1 MFLKETRVR
10 RGERTYTYLQLVE
23 GYRDERGRVRMRV
36 VANLGRK
43 EKLKASGELD
53 RLAASFARHD
63 PPLAGARREVGPL
76 LLVRHY
82 LERLGLVGLVEG
94 ALPGRG
100 RAQLAPGEVVAALVC
115 NRLCAPAP
123 LYDVAGWAAGAA
135 LQELLGIPGMLLNDD
150 RLGRAL
156 EAFAP
161 VAEEVRGAACL
172 AALER
177 FGAEAGRLHLD
188 LTALRVAG
196 AHERSS
202 LVGKGW
208 GPEGVARQVRV
219 LEAVNREGVPLYVR
233 PQPGDAAELSLVGAA
248 LERLAGLLPP
258 GLLVCCDSVLG
269 HLKNLCAAERAG
281 LRFIVPLRADTGFAE
296 RFLAEV
302 GHGGL
307 RPLRYVSRRERR
319 LPPARRTRYQ
329 GALRPW
335 EVVDPETG
343 EPRRFRVAYVWSSE
357 EARSVAEGRE
367 RALAKAEDALAS
379 VERGIGRHSKTREQL
394 DARVARTLA
403 PVEGLLEVA
412 TGTRAG
418 KPTLRWHRNEEAI
431 AKAAAGDGVY
441 ALATNLPGRLS
452 PDQLL
457 RLYKEQS
464 LVEQRHRDLK
474 GPLRVRPIFLQ
485 NDDRIEALISVVG
498 LALLVFG
505 LIEADLRRAL
515 GPDQELPGLLPEG
528 RSARPTGRA
537 ILAAFQGLGLT
548 HTRHG
553 IILDPLTGTQRRILD
568 LLGIPTPWPEQGK

>member
-431 AKAAAGDGVY
+431 AKAAAADGVY